1 MLIRYCIIDEVIG
14 FLSESA
20 VVRGENMAVGKNKF
34 KEDFLKK
41 LITMHAKNFEEATN
55 YERYSALGS
64 LIRDYAAMDWIRT
77 DEEYRRKN
85 TKQVYYFSIEFLLG
99 KLLGSNLL
107 NLGLEKVCEEVLQEL
122 GCTLKDIESAEHDA
136 GLGNGGLGRLA
147 ACFLDSMASLG
158 IPGHGCGIRYRYG
171 FFQQKFIDG
180 YQVELPENW
189 LREGNV
195 WEMRKAC
202 KAVEVRFGGK
212 VTAEYENNKLKF
224 KHADY
229 ETVLAV
235 PYDIPIIGYNNGT
248 VNTLRLWSAESP
260 EKDFDL
266 PSFSRGDYMK
276 AVENK
281 YSAES
286 ISQVLYPD
294 DSFPEG
300 RKLRLKQQYFF
311 VSAGLQSIVRAYK
324 RTNDSI
330 YDFDKKVAVHIN
342 DTHPAIAIPE
352 LMRILID
359 QEGVDWDTAWEITT
373 NTISYTNH
381 TILSEAL
388 EKWPID
394 MFKPLLPRIY
404 MIIEEVNEWFCKEL
418 WNRYPGQWDKI
429 SGMAIIA
436 DGHVRMAH
444 LAIVG
449 SHSVNGVAK
458 MHTEILKKKE
468 LADFCHFYPYKFNN
482 KTNGITHRR
491 WLLKCNPEL
500 ARLLNDKIGAG
511 WIKHP
516 ADLIRF
522 LKYQEDPEVQERVR
536 QIKQNNKLELA
547 KIIKDGYSI
556 DIDVNSIFDI
566 QIKRMHAYKRQLLNV
581 LHIMHLYNR
590 LKEDPG
596 LDIIPRTF
604 IFGAKAAPGYKLAKQ
619 EIKLIN
625 TVADKINNDKSIGN
639 KLKVIFL
646 EDYKVSLAEKIIPAA
661 DVSEQIS
668 TTTKEASGTG
678 NMKLMMNGAITVAT
692 LDGANIEIRDEVGDE
707 NIIIFGMT
715 EKEVLDYYRNGGY
728 SAIEIYNRDLRI
740 KTVVDQLV
748 NGFFPVSSVEFLDI
762 YNHLLLH
769 NDEYFVLKDF
779 NAYAEAHERVDELY
793 RQKSKWLRMSI
804 ANIAH
809 SGAFSSDRTISEYA
823 SGIWKAKMVIL

>member
-1 MLIRYCIIDEVIG
+1 MAIG
-14 FLSESA
+14 KE
-20 VVRGENMAVGKNKF
+20 KF
-34 KEDFLKK
+34 KEDYLKK
-41 LITMHAKNFEEATN
+41 LMTMHAKSFQEASN
-55 YERYSALGS
+55 SERYSALGS
-64 LIRDYAAMDWIRT
+64 LIRDYAALDWVRT
-77 DEEYRRKN
+77 NEEYRKRN
-85 TKQVYYFSIEFLLG
+85 AKQVYYFSIEFLLG
-99 KLLGSNLL
+99 RLLGNNLV
-107 NLGLEKVCEEVLQEL
+107 NMGLEKVCEEVLRDL
-122 GCTLKDIESAEHDA
+122 GCTLKEIKSAEPDA

-158 IPGHGCGIRYRYG
+158 IPGHGCGIRYKYG
-171 FFQQKFIDG
+171 LFQQKIIDG

-195 WEMRKAC
+195 WEIRKAG

-212 VTAEYENNKLKF
+212 IITGYENNKLRF
-224 KHADY
+224 KHVDY

-235 PYDIPIIGYNNGT
+235 PYDTPIIGYDNET
-248 VNTLRLWSAESP
+248 VNTLRLWSAENP

-266 PSFSRGDYMK
+266 SSFSKGDYMK
-276 AVENK
+276 AVEHK
-281 YSAES
+281 YSVES

-294 DSFPEG
+294 DSYAEG

-311 VSAGLQSIVRAYK
+311 VSAGLQSIVRTYK
-324 RTNDSI
+324 RTNGSI
-330 YDFDKKVAVHIN
+330 YDFDEKVAIHIN
-342 DTHPAIAIPE
+342 DTHPAVAIPE
-352 LMRILID
+352 LMRILMD
-359 QEGVDWDTAWEITT
+359 QEGVDWDTAWKITT

-404 MIIEEVNEWFCKEL
+404 MIIEEINERFCRDL

-429 SGMAIIA
+429 SRMAITA
-436 DGHVRMAH
+436 DGYVKMAN

-458 MHTEILKKKE
+458 IHTEILKKQE
-468 LADFCHFYPYKFNN
+468 LVDFYHFYPYKFNN

-491 WLLKCNPEL
+491 WLLKSNPEL
-500 ARLLNDKIGAG
+500 AQLLTDTIGSS
-511 WIKHP
+511 WKKHP
-516 ADLIRF
+516 TDLIRF
-522 LKYQEDPEVQERVR
+522 LRYQNHPEAQERVR

-547 KIIKDGYSI
+547 KLIKAQYSI
-556 DIDVNSIFDI
+556 DVDPNSIFDI

-581 LHIMHLYNR
+581 FHIMYLYNCLR
-590 LKEDPG
+590 EDPG

-625 TVADKINNDKSIGN
+625 TLADKINNDKDIGD
-639 KLKVIFL
+639 KLKVVFM
-646 EDYKVSLAEKIIPAA
+646 EDYKVSLAERIIPAA

-715 EKEVLDYYRNGGY
+715 EKEVMNYYRNGGY
-728 SAIEIYNRDLRI
+728 SAIEMYNSDPRI
-740 KTVVDQLV
+740 RTVTEQLI
-748 NGFFPVSSVEFLDI
+748 NGFFPVGSVEFLDI

-779 NAYAEAHERVDELY
+779 NAYVEAHKKVDELY

-804 ANIAH
+804 VNIAH
-809 SGAFSSDRTISEYA
+809 SGVFSSDRTISEYA
-823 SGIWKAKMVIL
+823 SGIWEVKRVIL